1 VKSQAFYWV
10 VIVLVFFNTVC
21 VAVEHYGQDD
31 WLTEFLCTYD
41 LFLLL
46 ELLQKKQELC
56 VSDFVDKIKK
66 DQPLI
71 SHHLKTLKKCG
82 IVKSRDEGKKSMY
95 SISNIELSEL
105 ISNITKTSKKI
116 PVLCN
121 DEACC

>member
-1 VKSQAFYWV
+1 MNGIS
-10 VIVLVFFNTVC
+10 
-21 VAVEHYGQDD
+21 
-31 WLTEFLCTYD
+31 
-41 LFLLL
+41 LLKCICDETRFEIL
-46 ELLQKKQELC
+46 ELLQKNNELC

-95 SISNIELSEL
+95 SISNHHLSEL

-121 DEACC
+121 DKTCC